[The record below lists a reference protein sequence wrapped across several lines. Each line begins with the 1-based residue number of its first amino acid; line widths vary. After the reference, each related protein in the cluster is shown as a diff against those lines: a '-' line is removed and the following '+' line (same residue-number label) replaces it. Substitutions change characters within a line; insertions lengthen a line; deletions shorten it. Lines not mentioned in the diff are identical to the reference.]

1 MMVLRQSVSM
11 VALLAVLGCAQPPGT
26 EEVFEREV
34 SSDTSEQIIDSLIL
48 AAEASERSG
57 DWGGAAQYWGNL
69 LGKDPTNQHY
79 ALGLGNALRRLS
91 QFNESV
97 QVLRDALPYHPEDPA
112 LLAAYGKSLL
122 AAGYQPDAVIE
133 LQKAAA
139 IAPSDWRV
147 QSALGVAYGM
157 GGQLGLAEQHY
168 RQALIL
174 SPGNPTVLSNYGLHK
189 AINGDMRA
197 ALLLLE
203 EASNSLDA
211 TLQVRQN
218 YALLL
223 VLTGNMEAAE
233 TIVRSDLVPE
243 AADRQLAFFES
254 MRGEDLDNL
263 ENFVGQGT
271 AVIETEEL
279 LAASEGDN
287 VVNLTNIETEDP
299 DAFLDEPEEEVV
311 VEALEI
317 ELPEPE
323 PEVVAVETAE
333 PDILAPEIIVSA
345 VEPEPE
351 VMVEEEPV
359 IEAVE
364 AETVPEEIDVMAP
377 EPEPVDD
384 GVVEVDSPEPVI
396 DLIPDIGE
404 DLLVIVPQETVQA
417 EPVQEVEVESEPQ
430 IAALPTP
437 PLESALVIEPGDQ
450 VVTSSVPEPAVA
462 EADVMASGKRFYRVQ
477 LAALSSESA
486 AMNGRDQFS
495 RDLAGDLS
503 ESDLVI
509 QQGTAGSG
517 DPTWRVLAGA
527 FARQSDAEA
536 LCASIKDAGG
546 DCYVRR
552 DAIVAP

>member
-11 VALLAVLGCAQPPGT
+11 VALLAVLGCAQHPGT

-271 AVIETEEL
+271 AIIETEEL
-279 LAASEGDN
+279 LAVSEGDN

-323 PEVVAVETAE
+323 VVAVETAE

-345 VEPEPE
+345 AEPEPE
-351 VMVEEEPV
+351 VLVEKEPV

-364 AETVPEEIDVMAP
+364 AEIVPEEVEVMAP

-384 GVVEVDSPEPVI
+384 GVVQVDSPAPVI

-404 DLLVIVPQETVQA
+404 DLLVIVPQEPAQA
-417 EPVQEVEVESEPQ
+417 EPILETEVESEPQ

-450 VVTSSVPEPAVA
+450 VATSSVPEPAVA
-462 EADVMASGKRFYRVQ
+462 EAEVMASGESFYRVQ
-477 LAALSSESA
+477 LAALSSEAA
-486 AMNGRDQFS
+486 AMNGRDQFR
-495 RDLAGDLS
+495 RDLTGVLS
-503 ESDLVI
+503 TSDLVI

-527 FARQSDAEA
+527 FTKQSDAEA